1 MNYAYINNITKLT
14 ELAISQEYKIT
25 TRATKYLLS
34 IASKDFKFF
43 LDEMMLNNKTTAL
56 EELLRMSH
64 ANEYNKIELYK
75 KNLEQLS
82 IVIPS

>member
-1 MNYAYINNITKLT
+1 MTMKAVDSSFGNFSIRT
-14 ELAISQEYKIT
+14 ENFW
-25 TRATKYLLS
+25 ATKYLLS

-43 LDEMMLNNKTTAL
+43 LDEMTLNKKSAVL
-56 EELLRMSH
+56 EELLQMSH